1 MTVMVPPTRSTLST
15 APPGMFIAAA
25 SVGGSPMA
33 RTEYGG
39 ARVRLSITSA
49 PGLPTT
55 QVSTPT
61 RTAC

>member
-1 MTVMVPPTRSTLST
+1 MRSTLSI

-25 SVGGSPMA
+25 SVGGSPIA

-39 ARVRLSITSA
+39 FRVALSTTSA
-49 PGLPTT
+49 PGVPTT

-61 RTAC
+61 RTTPAPP